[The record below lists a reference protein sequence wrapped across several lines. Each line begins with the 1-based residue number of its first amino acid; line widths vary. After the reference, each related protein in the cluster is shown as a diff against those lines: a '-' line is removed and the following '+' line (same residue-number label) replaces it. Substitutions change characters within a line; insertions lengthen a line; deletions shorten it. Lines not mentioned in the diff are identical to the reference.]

1 MSDKQPWSK
10 LLGILPNGWSAKKL
24 GQIGRFIRGCGGP
37 KEDETNEG
45 FPCVR
50 YGDLYTYHDAC
61 IRDTRSRISA
71 DRVHSYTKLN
81 YGDLLFASS
90 GETLEEIGKSAAN
103 LMREPA
109 YCGGDV
115 IILRPNVEVS
125 PSYLGHIAESTG
137 SRTQKSRMGRG
148 STVMHI
154 YADQLRNLIVPVP
167 PIEEQRRIAEIL
179 DTVDD
184 TIGAAERVIAK
195 LELTKSGL
203 REHFCAISGPSAVR
217 TKLAELTERI
227 VDCPHSTPDYQS
239 HGVLVA
245 RTLHIKNGRFL
256 EANASRVPES
266 TYRDRVTRM
275 TPAAGDVILTREAPV
290 GEAFAI
296 PSGMRI
302 CLGQRVVLIRPGP
315 NLLGEFLVE
324 LIYSSQGQEAV
335 RRLMAG
341 TTNPHLNVDDIRC
354 LLFEV
359 PSLDEQRRALGV
371 LDALSARI
379 EAESGKLEKL
389 SRIRRGVAADLLSGR
404 VRTVAA

>member
-1 MSDKQPWSK
+1 MDDWPEESLGSLVSFEYGSALREDARSGSGYGVFGSNGIVGHHCKALVTGPGIIVGRKGSVGKLHWS
-10 LLGILPNGWSAKKL
+10 
-24 GQIGRFIRGCGGP
+24 
-37 KEDETNEG
+37 EDDYWPIDTTYW
-45 FPCVR
+45 VR
-50 YGDLYTYHDAC
+50 PIVELD
-61 IRDTRSRISA
+61 SRWMFEA
-71 DRVHSYTKLN
+71 LRTA
-81 YGDLLFASS
+81 G
-90 GETLEEIGKSAAN
+90 LES
-103 LMREPA
+103 L
-109 YCGGDV
+109 D
-115 IILRPNVEVS
+115 S
-125 PSYLGHIAESTG
+125 STG
-137 SRTQKSRMGRG
+137 VPG
-148 STVMHI
+148 
-154 YADQLRNLIVPVP
+154 LNRNDAYERRVRVPSL
-167 PIEEQRRIAEIL
+167 EEQRRIAEIL
-179 DTVDD
+179 DAVGDA
-184 TIGAAERVIAK
+184 IRSSERVIAK
-195 LELTKSGL
+195 LELTRLGL
-203 REHFCAISGPSAVR
+203 REHFCAIPDPSAAR

-245 RTLHIKNGRFL
+245 RTMHIKNGRFL

-324 LIYSSQGQEAV
+324 LIYSSQGQEAI

-359 PSLDEQRRALGV
+359 PSLDEQRRALGA